1 MVIDMF
7 EHTHLT
13 PVHPNRVVVLGGS
26 GFIGTHLVKQVGRS
40 GIEVL
45 SISSSKIDL
54 ATPEAIR
61 ALAETVR
68 HDDTLVFASC
78 LTRDKSEDLP
88 TLMKNLTMAENVGLF
103 LENHGCGHLIY
114 LSSDAVYKD
123 EISLVREDSVCEP
136 SGLYGMTHVV
146 RERMMAYSAAK
157 AGIPLAILRPCGV
170 YGAGDTHNGYGPNR
184 FLRTALSQQKISLFG
199 QGEETRDHIFVGDV
213 CRLIELCARH
223 KSMGTLN
230 LATGRAYSFA
240 EVAELVSR
248 AVSKPVKI
256 EYLPRRTPVTHK
268 HFDVTAVL
276 KTFSS
281 VSATSL
287 EVGLRQTVR
296 DMAGVL
302 K

>member
-13 PVHPNRVVVLGGS
+13 PIHPNRVVVLGGS

-45 SISSSKIDL
+45 GISSSNIDL
-54 ATPEAIR
+54 AAPEAVR

-68 HDDTLVFASC
+68 RDDTLVFASC
-78 LTRDKSEDLP
+78 LTRDKGEDLP

-184 FLRTALSQQKISLFG
+184 FLRTALSQGMISLFG

-213 CRLIELCARH
+213 CRLIELCAEH
-223 KSMGTLN
+223 KSVGRLN
-230 LATGRAYSFA
+230 LATGRACSFA
-240 EVAELVSR
+240 EVADLVASVVAR
-248 AVSKPVKI
+248 PVEI
-256 EYLPRRTPVTHK
+256 EYLPRRTPVAHK
-268 HFDVTAVL
+268 HFDVTATL
-276 KTFSS
+276 KAFPI
-281 VSATSL
+281 VSFAFLEEGLKRTIHDTSI
-287 EVGLRQTVR
+287 GLR
-296 DMAGVL
+296 
-302 K
+302 